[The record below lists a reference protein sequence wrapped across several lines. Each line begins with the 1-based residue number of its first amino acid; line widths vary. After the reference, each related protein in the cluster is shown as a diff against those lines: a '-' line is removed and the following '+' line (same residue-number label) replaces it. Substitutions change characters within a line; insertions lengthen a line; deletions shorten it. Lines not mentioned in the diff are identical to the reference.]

1 MDDASGQ
8 PDGKRESGIAASSAC
23 PAHGILDDRL
33 AEQPIKATA
42 SGSGT
47 AGLPGAII
55 DDLARKIVRNA
66 TPDAIWPGPVI
77 TQRLGPPAQ

>member
-8 PDGKRESGIAASSAC
+8 PNGKREFGIAASSAC

-42 SGSGT
+42 SGSRT

-55 DDLARKIVRNA
+55 DDLAKEDRPECDSRRDLA
-66 TPDAIWPGPVI
+66 GTGDH
-77 TQRLGPPAQ
+77 PAP